1 MQLLTLCKSK
11 SYHIIGAIAV
21 VGVDGLVH
29 QSHKVQDL
37 LSSPQCRGEV
47 VTGGGAHIVSRG
59 YLHRSLRQL
68 REGFKK
74 NF

>member
-1 MQLLTLCKSK
+1 M
-11 SYHIIGAIAV
+11 
-21 VGVDGLVH
+21 VGVDVLVH

-74 NF
+74 EFLKIYGKWTNFDAKKNIF